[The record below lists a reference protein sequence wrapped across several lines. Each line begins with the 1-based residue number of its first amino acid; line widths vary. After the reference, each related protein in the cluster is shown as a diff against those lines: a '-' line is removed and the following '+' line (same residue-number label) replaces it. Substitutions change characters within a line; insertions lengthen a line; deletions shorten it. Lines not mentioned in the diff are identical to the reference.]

1 MPLLFTL
8 ASFAFRVA
16 NLIMTPDEL
25 SRLHETLGNA
35 VTKLISEHARA
46 LESLP
51 VTSRATPDD
60 LKKLFEEPLP
70 LQGAPA
76 HEILDKFARVHWT
89 ARYAGPESS
98 LLWPVQSDA
107 FGDRCLGRRAIVVT

>member
-1 MPLLFTL
+1 
-8 ASFAFRVA
+8 
-16 NLIMTPDEL
+16 MTPDEL

-70 LQGAPA
+70 IHGAPA
-76 HEILDKFARVHWT
+76 QEILDKFARDIGRT
-89 ARYAGPESS
+89 LCGSESS

-107 FGDRCLGRRAIVVT
+107 FAIGVWADALSSSLNQTPARGGTDRLRR